1 MSRPVPHPLVSDAF
15 LIFDETGLCRVAR
28 GFIYLFWEREEGR
41 RPAGMENRERKREEK
56 AKTRER

>member
-1 MSRPVPHPLVSDAF
+1 MSGPVLHPLVSDAF

-41 RPAGMENRERKREEK
+41 RPGGMEERKREEK